1 MKYQAVAIGDAVV
14 DYFYN
19 LEDAHLH
26 ANLDHLNKELCLN
39 FADKI
44 PVKSVTHVP
53 LAGNASNFAVGAK
66 RLEIKTAYYTN
77 IADDQLG
84 KGMLDYL
91 KKEGIGDEYIKVN
104 KNTETLVHA
113 VLNFHGERTILVF
126 HRDWKYKLPD
136 IEAEWIYL
144 TSLAEDH
151 MGLHEELIH
160 LLKKKQIKL
169 GFNPGTY
176 QLRTGLRKLKPLMVL
191 CEVFI
196 VNKEE
201 AQLLLELRSGAI
213 KEMLAELKKEG
224 PKITV
229 ITDGQNGSFAFDGN
243 YFYELEMFPGPRIE
257 ATGAGDS
264 YSTAFIVALMYGR
277 AIGEAMAWGSIN
289 AQSVVAQ
296 IGPQAGLLPLAEMQK
311 RVKAHSHFRAHK
323 TSAGERIKASA

>member
-1 MKYQAVAIGDAVV
+1 MKYRAVAIGDAVV

-53 LAGNASNFAVGAK
+53 LAGNAANFAVGAT
-66 RLEIKTAYYTN
+66 RLGIKSAFYTN
-77 IADDQLG
+77 VADDNLG
-84 KGMLDYL
+84 RGMIDYM
-91 KKEGIGDEYIKVN
+91 KKEGIGQDYIVVN
-104 KNTETLVHA
+104 RGVETNVHA

-126 HRDWKYKLPD
+126 HREWQYKLPD
-136 IEAEWIYL
+136 IDTEWIYL
-144 TSLAEDH
+144 SSVADGH
-151 MGLHEELIH
+151 IKLHEDLVH
-160 LLKKKQIKL
+160 LVKKKGTKL

-176 QLRTGLRKLKPLMVL
+176 QLRDGLRKLRPLMEI

-201 AQLLLELRSGAI
+201 AQELLELRAGTI
-213 KEMLAELKKEG
+213 KHMLVELKKEG
-224 PKITV
+224 PKVVV
-229 ITDGQNGSFAFDGN
+229 ITDGQNGSFAFDGEY
-243 YFYELEMFPGPRIE
+243 YFELEMFPGPRIE

-277 AIGEAMAWGSIN
+277 PIDEAMSWGSIN

-296 IGPQAGLLPLAEMQK
+296 IGPQAGLLTLKEMEK
-311 RVKAHSHFRAHK
+311 RVKAHPHFRAHK
-323 TSAGERIKASA
+323 TRFKGE